1 MSKKQVIILIGP
13 PGAGK
18 GTQAELLADKLSLYY
33 FETSKILEQE
43 FRKAENFSAS
53 SKERFIKVEGEK
65 FDILNEK
72 KIWEKGILC
81 SPPFVAYLVKEKI
94 KELFESDENLVLAGS
109 PRTLYEGK
117 RIIPFLKKLYGEKNI
132 IVVLIEISAQET
144 IFRNSHRRI
153 CELMRH
159 PVLYNKETI
168 KLTMCPLD
176 GSKLMKRKGLDD
188 PETIKVRLKEYEER
202 TLPLLEYFK
211 NQGVKVKK
219 IKGEQSVADVF
230 RDILKTIR

>member
-1 MSKKQVIILIGP
+1 M
-13 PGAGK
+13 
-18 GTQAELLADKLSLYY
+18 
-33 FETSKILEQE
+33 
-43 FRKAENFSAS
+43 
-53 SKERFIKVEGEK
+53 
-65 FDILNEK
+65 
-72 KIWEKGILC
+72 
-81 SPPFVAYLVKEKI
+81 
-94 KELFESDENLVLAGS
+94 
-109 PRTLYEGK
+109 
-117 RIIPFLKKLYGEKNI
+117 
-132 IVVLIEISAQET
+132 VLIEISAQET